1 MPIKYWRLDN
11 NAKCKIKSLSFAKQ
25 KIGQYLLKRGNSI
38 MKKSEKITQNSRE
51 CQNKN
56 IDSLLRNALTP
67 NEKPSQELNA
77 AIIKKAFTQNQKN
90 R

>member
-1 MPIKYWRLDN
+1 
-11 NAKCKIKSLSFAKQ
+11 
-25 KIGQYLLKRGNSI
+25 

-51 CQNKN
+51 YQNKN

-77 AIIKKAFTQNQKN
+77 AIIKKAFTHKN
-90 R
+90 FKV